1 MGQDDRFETQQTS
14 TVGRRGFLVGAG
26 SAAAAVGL
34 SGYEGRAQA
43 SSAARGQSGST
54 ETAGA
59 SPVTQRSIQLF
70 ATPLQNQFAAW
81 AFEYVAKGADV
92 GEIEA
97 IASDMTSDDDA
108 AYYEAWYSHAKLHR
122 AKADEA
128 KQRGKTD
135 TARYHYLRATVY
147 ASVSYKLLFGTPV
160 DPRLSAAFKTQMSSF
175 ERALALNHP
184 PAEPLD
190 VNLDGHRL
198 SAFFLRAPGSGR
210 HRRPVII
217 TVNGY
222 DASVSDMYLAMGHQA
237 VARGY
242 HVVLVDGPGH
252 GELLVRDGLPLIP
265 AWERVIR
272 PVVDAVVKRPDVDRK
287 RLVLQGWSLG
297 GHLCLRGA
305 TGEPRVAAVVSDP
318 PAWSLIEGQL
328 IPAAAQLGL
337 SPEAAARLPEI
348 SDADLANM
356 MAAIEGEQRLRWVFL
371 QRGLWVNGASDLRD
385 WLQKVAL
392 FTLEGRSDRIR
403 CPVLGTFADRDPLA
417 LNAKEALSRLKA
429 PTTLMTFTAAE
440 GAGGHQETLNRALA
454 ETRILDWLDDT
465 LS

>member
-1 MGQDDRFETQQTS
+1 M
-14 TVGRRGFLVGAG
+14 VGRRGFLAGAG

-34 SGYEGRAQA
+34 AGYEGRAQA
-43 SSAARGQSGST
+43 SSAPSRQTGST
-54 ETAGA
+54 DTP
-59 SPVTQRSIQLF
+59 SPSPGTQRSIQLF

-81 AFEYVAKGADV
+81 AFEYVAEGADV

-97 IASDMTSDDDA
+97 IATDMASDSDD

-122 AKADEA
+122 AKADAA
-128 KQRGKTD
+128 KQRGKTH
-135 TARYHYLRATVY
+135 TARYHYLRAVVY
-147 ASVSYKLLFGTPV
+147 ASVSYKLLFGKPV
-160 DPRLSAAFKTQMSSF
+160 DPRLSAAFKTQMRSF
-175 ERALALNHP
+175 ERAMALTRP

-190 VNLDGHRL
+190 VKLDGHRL
-198 SAFFLRAPGSGR
+198 SAFFMRAPGSGS
-210 HRRPVII
+210 HRRPTII

-222 DASVSDMYLAMGHQA
+222 DASISDMYLAMGHQA
-237 VARGY
+237 LARGY
-242 HVVLVDGPGH
+242 HVVLLDGPGQ
-252 GELLVRDGLPLIP
+252 GELLVRDGTTLIP
-265 AWERVIR
+265 AWERVVR
-272 PVVDAVVKRPDVDRK
+272 AVVDAIVKRPDVDRK
-287 RLVLQGWSLG
+287 RMVLQGWSLG

-305 TGEPRVAAVVSDP
+305 TGEPRIAAVVSDP

-328 IPAAAQLGL
+328 VPAAAQLGL

-356 MAAIEGEQRLRWVFL
+356 QVAIDANQRLRWVFV
-371 QRGLWVNGASDLRD
+371 QRGFWVNGASDLRE
-385 WLQKVAL
+385 WLQKVSL

-417 LNAKEALSRLKA
+417 ANAKETLSRLKA

-465 LS
+465 LF